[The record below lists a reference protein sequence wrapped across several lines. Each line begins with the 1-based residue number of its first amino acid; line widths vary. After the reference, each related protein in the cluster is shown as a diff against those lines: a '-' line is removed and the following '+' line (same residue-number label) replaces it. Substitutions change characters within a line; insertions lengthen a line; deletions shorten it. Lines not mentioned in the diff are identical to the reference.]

1 MRGANS
7 KISDSS
13 IRAFLEIIDRQIWD
27 IEEMTSKYSASYGDG
42 YLLPKTFPSSSMA

>member
-13 IRAFLEIIDRQIWD
+13 ILDFLEIIYRQIWD
-27 IEEMTSKYSASYGDG
+27 IEEITSKYSASYGDG
-42 YLLPKTFPSSSMA
+42 CLLPKTFPSSSIA